1 MSPRRRL
8 LVLVV
13 TAVVLLGAVV
23 LGVRALAGR
32 GPAVDPASRPP
43 QDVPGPV
50 LLVPGYGGSTAA
62 LRGLAERIGATG
74 RTARVLDLPGDGTG
88 DLSAQVRVLDAAVDE
103 ALASGAPSV
112 DVVGYSAGGVVTGLW
127 LAREDGAAAKARR
140 VVTLGSPLRGTRLAA
155 AGAAAAP
162 DACPPACRQIAPG
175 SAELAE
181 LAGVGAL
188 VPWLSVWSTD
198 DAVATPPDTARLPGT
213 VDVPVQDV
221 CPGAVVAHG
230 DLPTDPVATGLVLGW
245 TGPGPPEAGGDC
257 ADLRAA
263 GRS

>member
-23 LGVRALAGR
+23 LGVRAFTAR
-32 GPAVDPASRPP
+32 GPAVDPGSRPP

-62 LRGLAERIGATG
+62 LAGLAERIAATG
-74 RTARVLDLPGDGTG
+74 RSARVLDLPGDGTG
-88 DLSAQVRVLDAAVDE
+88 DLSAQVRVLDAAVVD
-103 ALASGAPSV
+103 ALAAGAPSV
-112 DVVGYSAGGVVTGLW
+112 DVVGYSAGGVVAGLW
-127 LAREDGAAAKARR
+127 VVREDGAARARR
-140 VVTLGSPLRGTRLAA
+140 VVTLGSPLRGTQLAA

-181 LAGVGAL
+181 LAGAGSL
-188 VPWLSVWSTD
+188 LPWLSVWTTD
-198 DAVATPPDTARLPGT
+198 DEVVTPPVTARLPGARN
-213 VDVPVQDV
+213 VAVQEI
-221 CPGAVVAHG
+221 CPDAAVAHG
-230 DLPTDPVATGLVLGW
+230 DLPTDPVVAGLVLGW
-245 TGPGPPEAGGDC
+245 TGPGAPEAGDDC
-257 ADLRAA
+257 AVLRAA
-263 GRS
+263 GRG